1 MLSLLLR
8 SCDWRSCGWRSCDC
22 LLLRSGAVLV
32 RSGGIF
38 TTFPMGRG
46 EGISVGPHSSVALL
60 EGCKRCAGLST
71 AALWLQPTR
80 YSKACISRMCARRLL
95 PRGAS
100 VEPTRNRRKA
110 EILHSA
116 PARCNHR
123 IVKRVFRGLS
133 IICCARPI
141 TIDCDGAWWSGGDLL
156 SGWST
161 VELYRRCECDAVL

>member
-1 MLSLLLR
+1 MTCGLVTVCCCAPALFWCALGASLR
-8 SCDWRSCGWRSCDC
+8 PFQWV
-22 LLLRSGAVLV
+22 GA
-32 RSGGIF
+32 
-38 TTFPMGRG
+38 RG
-46 EGISVGPHSSVALL
+46 SRLDPTPGVALL

>member
-1 MLSLLLR
+1 MTCGLETVCCCAPALFWCALGASLR
-8 SCDWRSCGWRSCDC
+8 PFQWV
-22 LLLRSGAVLV
+22 GA
-32 RSGGIF
+32 R
-38 TTFPMGRG
+38 
-46 EGISVGPHSSVALL
+46 GISVGPHSSVALL

-95 PRGAS
+95 RRGT

-110 EILHSA
+110 EILHSVQ
-116 PARCNHR
+116 ARCNHR